1 MAVLWMWIML
11 ALTLLCVV
19 LRFYTGVFVIQ
30 SHGPD
35 DHAYN
40 FAFVSIETL
49 LALSILHSNSILSIL
64 IHRRSVCFA
73 IPSSLLSP
81 PDMASARVR

>member
-11 ALTLLCVV
+11 ALTFLCMV
-19 LRFYTGVFVIQ
+19 LRLYTRVFVIQ

-40 FAFVSIETL
+40 FAFVS
-49 LALSILHSNSILSIL
+49 A
-64 IHRRSVCFA
+64 
-73 IPSSLLSP
+73 
-81 PDMASARVR
+81 